1 MNAFAAAAI
10 LSQISLH
17 DFLALSSHQRLQFA
31 LRIPL
36 AEGMIVGN
44 VCFLSVP
51 NNYSHKERFNEAI
64 AQRREDFNMYVG
76 SEDRD

>member
-1 MNAFAAAAI
+1 MNAFTAAAI

-17 DFLALSSHQRLQFA
+17 DFLALSSDQRLQ
-31 LRIPL
+31 LSPRIPL

-44 VCFLSVP
+44 MCSIFVP

-64 AQRREDFNMYVG
+64 ARRREDFDFYVD
-76 SEDRD
+76 SEDGD